1 VRIVDERILLGVIIG
16 GGSLLF
22 FLILFFINRLRKR
35 HQLKQQLKL
44 RNSSRAPLSSMR
56 SQRNDR
62 RSARRHVVSRGL
74 QLDQLNDSAREAYQQ
89 RQQRRVSQ
97 YSDLQLVMDE
107 LFIPERDAVETE
119 DEEDES
125 LDDRSTWI
133 SENEDNLNAHA
144 DLVAEEEVGTGIS
157 VRVTEEEDRE
167 LMERLAREGGKSG
180 VVQISLAW
188 DDYNDL
194 DMHVFCP
201 SGERIYFNN
210 RKSACGGELDVDM
223 NVRPKSKTPIENV
236 VWTDEAPDG
245 EYKIGVHFYRHHR
258 KRRTKKTCQ
267 FRLRVVTYGQAK
279 EYSGE
284 LTHGDPMSMITSFIL
299 IKPDDDES
307 VVSGE

>member
-1 VRIVDERILLGVIIG
+1 MDEKILLGIIIG
-16 GGSLLF
+16 GGSFLF
-22 FLILFFINRLRKR
+22 FLILFLVNRFRKQR
-35 HQLKQQLKL
+35 ELKKQRKI
-44 RNSSRAPLSSMR
+44 RNASRAPLSSMR

-62 RSARRHVVSRGL
+62 RNARRHVVSRGL
-74 QLDQLNDSAREAYQQ
+74 QLDQLSDSAKQAYQQ

-107 LFIPERDAVETE
+107 LFIPERDALETE
-119 DEEDES
+119 DEEEES
-125 LDDRSTWI
+125 DDDRSTWI
-133 SENEDNLNAHA
+133 AENEDNLNAHA
-144 DLVAEEEVGTGIS
+144 NLVAQEEVGTGIS

-210 RKSACGGELDVDM
+210 RKSECGGELDVDM

-284 LTHGDPMSMITSFIL
+284 LTHGDPMSMITSFVL
-299 IKPDDDES
+299 IKPDE
-307 VVSGE
+307 EE

>member
-1 VRIVDERILLGVIIG
+1 MRIVDERILLGIIIG
-16 GGSLLF
+16 GGSFLF
-22 FLILFFINRLRKR
+22 FLILYVVNRFRKQR
-35 HQLKQQLKL
+35 ALKQQL
-44 RNSSRAPLSSMR
+44 RIQNASRAPLSSMR

-62 RSARRHVVSRGL
+62 RNARRHVVSRGL
-74 QLDQLNDSAREAYQQ
+74 QLEQLSDSAKQAYQQ

-107 LFIPERDAVETE
+107 LFIPERDALET
-119 DEEDES
+119 EEDE
-125 LDDRSTWI
+125 DETVEDRSTWI
-133 SENEDNLNAHA
+133 AENEDNLNAHA
-144 DLVAEEEVGTGIS
+144 DLVAQEEVGTGIS

-210 RKSACGGELDVDM
+210 RKSECGGELDVDM

-236 VWTDEAPDG
+236 VWTDQAPDG

-299 IKPDDDES
+299 IKPDE
-307 VVSGE
+307 EE

>member
-1 VRIVDERILLGVIIG
+1 MRIVDENILLGAIIG
-16 GGSLLF
+16 GGSA
-22 FLILFFINRLRKR
+22 LFFIVLYLINRFRKR
-35 HQLKQQLKL
+35 RELKKQLAL
-44 RNSSRAPLSSMR
+44 RNASRAPLSSMR
-56 SQRNDR
+56 AQQSDR
-62 RSARRHVVSRGL
+62 GNARRHVVSRGL
-74 QLDQLNDSAREAYQQ
+74 QLDQLNDSARQAYQS
-89 RQQRRVSQ
+89 RQQRRVAQ

-107 LFIPERDAVETE
+107 LFIPERDAIETE
-119 DEEDES
+119 EEEDES
-125 LDDRSTWI
+125 AEDRSTWI
-133 SENEDNLNAHA
+133 AENEDNLNAHA
-144 DLVAEEEVGTGIS
+144 NLVAEEEVGTGIS
-157 VRVTEEEDRE
+157 VRVSDEEDRE

-223 NVRPKSKTPIENV
+223 NVRPKSKKPIENV
-236 VWTDEAPDG
+236 VWTDQAPDG

-284 LTHGDPMSMITSFIL
+284 LTHGDPMSIITSFVL
-299 IKPDDDES
+299 IKPDE
-307 VVSGE
+307 EE

>member
-1 VRIVDERILLGVIIG
+1 MDEKILLGIIIG

-22 FLILFFINRLRKR
+22 FLILFLINRLRKR
-35 HQLKQQLKL
+35 RELKQQLKL
-44 RNSSRAPLSSMR
+44 RNASRAPLSSMR

-62 RSARRHVVSRGL
+62 RSTRRHVVSRGL
-74 QLDQLNDSAREAYQQ
+74 QLDQLNDSARDAYQQ

-133 SENEDNLNAHA
+133 AENEDNLNAHA

-157 VRVTEEEDRE
+157 VRVTDEEDRE
-167 LMERLAREGGKSG
+167 LMDRLAREGGKSG

-210 RKSACGGELDVDM
+210 RKSECGGELDVDM

-236 VWTDEAPDG
+236 VWTDVAPDG

-284 LTHGDPMSMITSFIL
+284 LTHGDPMSMITSFVL
-299 IKPDDDES
+299 IKPDE
-307 VVSGE
+307 EE

>member
-1 VRIVDERILLGVIIG
+1 MNEKILLGAIIG
-16 GGSLLF
+16 GGSALF
-22 FLILFFINRLRKR
+22 FIVLYLINRLRKR
-35 HQLKQQLKL
+35 RELKQQLAL
-44 RNSSRAPLSSMR
+44 QNASRAPLSSMR
-56 SQRNDR
+56 AQRNDR
-62 RSARRHVVSRGL
+62 GNARRHVVSRGL
-74 QLDQLNDSAREAYQQ
+74 QLNQLNDSAREAYQQ

-107 LFIPERDAVETE
+107 LFIPERDAIETE
-119 DEEDES
+119 DEEDTS
-125 LDDRSTWI
+125 DDDRSTWI
-133 SENEDNLNAHA
+133 AENEDNLNAHA
-144 DLVAEEEVGTGIS
+144 NLVAEEEVGTGIS
-157 VRVTEEEDRE
+157 VRVTDEEDRE

-223 NVRPKSKTPIENV
+223 NVRPKSKKPIENV
-236 VWTDEAPDG
+236 VWTDQAPDG

-279 EYSGE
+279 EYTGE

-299 IKPDDDES
+299 IKPDE
-307 VVSGE
+307 EE

>member
-1 VRIVDERILLGVIIG
+1 MRIVDQNILLGIIIG
-16 GGSLLF
+16 GGSALF
-22 FLILFFINRLRKR
+22 FLILFLINRFRKQR
-35 HQLKQQLKL
+35 ERKQQLRL
-44 RNSSRAPLSSMR
+44 QNASRAPLSSMR
-56 SQRNDR
+56 SQRSDR
-62 RSARRHVVSRGL
+62 RNKRRHVVSRGL
-74 QLDQLNDSAREAYQQ
+74 QLDQLSGTAQQAYQP
-89 RQQRRVSQ
+89 RQHRRVPQ
-97 YSDLQLVMDE
+97 YPDLQLVMDE
-107 LFIPERDAVETE
+107 IFIPGRDAVEVGD
-119 DEEDES
+119 DEEDDVE
-125 LDDRSTWI
+125 DRSTWI
-133 SENEDNLNAHA
+133 AENEDNLNAHA

-223 NVRPKSKTPIENV
+223 NVRPKSKKPIENV
-236 VWTDEAPDG
+236 VWTNEAPDG

-267 FRLRVVTYGQAK
+267 FRLRVVTTG
-279 EYSGE
+279 
-284 LTHGDPMSMITSFIL
+284 
-299 IKPDDDES
+299 KPRNTR
-307 VVSGE
+307 VN

>member
-1 VRIVDERILLGVIIG
+1 MRIVDERILLGIIIG
-16 GGSLLF
+16 GGSFLF
-22 FLILFFINRLRKR
+22 FLILFLVNRFRKR
-35 HQLKQQLKL
+35 RELKKQRQL
-44 RNSSRAPLSSMR
+44 RNASRAPLSSMR

-62 RSARRHVVSRGL
+62 RNARRHVVSRGL
-74 QLDQLNDSAREAYQQ
+74 QLEQLSDSAKQAYQQ

-107 LFIPERDAVETE
+107 LFIPERDALETGDDE
-119 DEEDES
+119 DETVE
-125 LDDRSTWI
+125 DRSTWI
-133 SENEDNLNAHA
+133 AENEDNLNAHA
-144 DLVAEEEVGTGIS
+144 DLVAQEEVGTGIS
-157 VRVTEEEDRE
+157 VRVTDEEDRE

-210 RKSACGGELDVDM
+210 RKSECGGELDVDM

-236 VWTDEAPDG
+236 VWTDQAPDG

-284 LTHGDPMSMITSFIL
+284 LTHGDPMSMITSFVL
-299 IKPDDDES
+299 IKPDE
-307 VVSGE
+307 EE

>member
-1 VRIVDERILLGVIIG
+1 MRIVDEKILLGIIIG

-22 FLILFFINRLRKR
+22 FLVLFMINRFRKR
-35 HQLKQQLKL
+35 RELKQQLKL
-44 RNSSRAPLSSMR
+44 RNASRAPLSSMR

-62 RSARRHVVSRGL
+62 RSTRRHVVSRGL

-107 LFIPERDAVETE
+107 LFIPDRDAVETE

-133 SENEDNLNAHA
+133 AENEDNLNAHA

-157 VRVTEEEDRE
+157 VRITDEEDRE
-167 LMERLAREGGKSG
+167 LMDRLAREGGKSG

-210 RKSACGGELDVDM
+210 RKSECGGELDVDM

-236 VWTDEAPDG
+236 VWTDVAPDG

-299 IKPDDDES
+299 IKPDE
-307 VVSGE
+307 EE

>member
-1 VRIVDERILLGVIIG
+1 VRIVDQNILLGIIVG
-16 GGSLLF
+16 GGSALF
-22 FLILFFINRLRKR
+22 FLILFLINRFRKQR
-35 HQLKQQLKL
+35 ARKQQLRL
-44 RNSSRAPLSSMR
+44 QNASRAPLSSMR
-56 SQRNDR
+56 SQRSDR
-62 RSARRHVVSRGL
+62 RNKRRHVVSRGL
-74 QLDQLNDSAREAYQQ
+74 QLNQLSDTAHQAYQQ

-107 LFIPERDAVETE
+107 IFIPERDAVEIDD
-119 DEEDES
+119 DEEDDAE
-125 LDDRSTWI
+125 DRSTWI
-133 SENEDNLNAHA
+133 AENEDNLNAHA
-144 DLVAEEEVGTGIS
+144 NLVAEEEVGTGIS

-223 NVRPKSKTPIENV
+223 NVRPKSKKPIENV
-236 VWTDEAPDG
+236 VWTNEAPDG

-284 LTHGDPMSMITSFIL
+284 LTHGDPMSMVTSFVL
-299 IKPDDDES
+299 IKPDE
-307 VVSGE
+307 EE

>member
-1 VRIVDERILLGVIIG
+1 VDEKILLGAIIG

-22 FLILFFINRLRKR
+22 FLILFLTNLFRKR
-35 HQLKQQLKL
+35 RELKQQLKL
-44 RNSSRAPLSSMR
+44 RNASRAPLSTMR

-74 QLDQLNDSAREAYQQ
+74 QLDQLNDSAREAYKH

-107 LFIPERDAVETE
+107 LFIPDRDALETE
-119 DEEDES
+119 DEEEDES

-133 SENEDNLNAHA
+133 AENEDNLNAHA

-157 VRVTEEEDRE
+157 VRVTDEEDRE
-167 LMERLAREGGKSG
+167 LMDRLAREGGKSG

-210 RKSACGGELDVDM
+210 RKSECGGELDVDM

-284 LTHGDPMSMITSFIL
+284 LTHGDPMSMITSFVL
-299 IKPDDDES
+299 IKPE
-307 VVSGE
+307 EEE

>member
-1 VRIVDERILLGVIIG
+1 MRIVDEKILLGIIIG
-16 GGSLLF
+16 GGSFLF
-22 FLILFFINRLRKR
+22 FLILFLVNRFRKQR
-35 HQLKQQLKL
+35 ELKKQRQL
-44 RNSSRAPLSSMR
+44 RNASRAPLSSMR

-62 RSARRHVVSRGL
+62 RNARRHVVSRGL
-74 QLDQLNDSAREAYQQ
+74 QLDQLSDTAKQAYEQ

-107 LFIPERDAVETE
+107 LFIPERDALETE
-119 DEEDES
+119 DEEEESDE
-125 LDDRSTWI
+125 DRSTWI
-133 SENEDNLNAHA
+133 AENGDNLNAHA
-144 DLVAEEEVGTGIS
+144 DLVAQEEVGTGIS

-210 RKSACGGELDVDM
+210 RKSECGGELDVDM

-236 VWTDEAPDG
+236 VWTDQAPDG

-284 LTHGDPMSMITSFIL
+284 LTHGDPMSMITSFVL
-299 IKPDDDES
+299 IKPDE
-307 VVSGE
+307 EE

>member
-1 VRIVDERILLGVIIG
+1 MRIMDEKILLGIVIG
-16 GGSLLF
+16 GGSALF

-35 HQLKQQLKL
+35 RELKQQMQL
-44 RNSSRAPLSSMR
+44 RTASRAPLSSMR

-62 RSARRHVVSRGL
+62 RNARQHAVSRGL
-74 QLDQLNDSAREAYQQ
+74 QLDQLNDSAQQAYQQ

-97 YSDLQLVMDE
+97 YTDLQLVMDE
-107 LFIPERDAVETE
+107 IFIPERDAVETE

-125 LDDRSTWI
+125 LEDRSTWI
-133 SENEDNLNAHA
+133 AENEDNLNAHA
-144 DLVAEEEVGTGIS
+144 NLVAEEEVGTGIS
-157 VRVTEEEDRE
+157 VRVTDEEDRE

-210 RKSACGGELDVDM
+210 RKSVCGGELDVDM
-223 NVRPKSKTPIENV
+223 NVRPKSKKPIENV
-236 VWTDEAPDG
+236 VWTDQAPDG

-299 IKPDDDES
+299 IKPDE
-307 VVSGE
+307 EE

>member
-1 VRIVDERILLGVIIG
+1 MDEKILLGVIIG

-22 FLILFFINRLRKR
+22 FLLLFLINRFRKR
-35 HQLKQQLKL
+35 RELKQQLKL
-44 RNSSRAPLSSMR
+44 RNASRAPLSSMR

-62 RSARRHVVSRGL
+62 RSTRRHVVSRGL
-74 QLDQLNDSAREAYQQ
+74 QLDQLNDSARDAYQQ

-107 LFIPERDAVETE
+107 LFIPDRDAVETE

-133 SENEDNLNAHA
+133 AENEDNLNAHA

-157 VRVTEEEDRE
+157 VRITEEEDRE

-210 RKSACGGELDVDM
+210 RKSECGGELDVDM

-236 VWTDEAPDG
+236 VWTDAAPDG

-299 IKPDDDES
+299 IKPDE
-307 VVSGE
+307 EE

>member
-1 VRIVDERILLGVIIG
+1 MDEKILLGIIIG
-16 GGSLLF
+16 GGSFLF
-22 FLILFFINRLRKR
+22 FLILFLVNRFRKR
-35 HQLKQQLKL
+35 RELKQQLKL
-44 RNSSRAPLSSMR
+44 RNASRAPLSSMR

-74 QLDQLNDSAREAYQQ
+74 QLDQLSDSAKQAYQQ

-107 LFIPERDAVETE
+107 LFIPERDALETE
-119 DEEDES
+119 DEEDETVE
-125 LDDRSTWI
+125 DRSTWI
-133 SENEDNLNAHA
+133 AENEDNLNAHA
-144 DLVAEEEVGTGIS
+144 DLVAQEEVGTGIS

-210 RKSACGGELDVDM
+210 RKSECGGELDVDM

-284 LTHGDPMSMITSFIL
+284 LTHGDPMSMITSFVL
-299 IKPDDDES
+299 IKPDE
-307 VVSGE
+307 EE

>member
-1 VRIVDERILLGVIIG
+1 MGIVDEKILLGIIIG
-16 GGSLLF
+16 GGSFLF
-22 FLILFFINRLRKR
+22 FLILYLVNRFRKQR
-35 HQLKQQLKL
+35 ALKQQLKIQ
-44 RNSSRAPLSSMR
+44 NASRAPLSSMR

-62 RSARRHVVSRGL
+62 RNARRHVVSRGL
-74 QLDQLNDSAREAYQQ
+74 QLDQLNDSAKQAYQQ

-107 LFIPERDAVETE
+107 LFIPERDALETE
-119 DEEDES
+119 EEDDETVE
-125 LDDRSTWI
+125 DRSTWI
-133 SENEDNLNAHA
+133 AENEDNLNAHA
-144 DLVAEEEVGTGIS
+144 NLVAQEEVGTGIS

-210 RKSACGGELDVDM
+210 RKSECGGELDVDM

-236 VWTDEAPDG
+236 VWTDQAPDG

-299 IKPDDDES
+299 IKPDE
-307 VVSGE
+307 EE

>member
-1 VRIVDERILLGVIIG
+1 MRIVDEKILLGVIIG

-22 FLILFFINRLRKR
+22 FLILFLINRFRKR
-35 HQLKQQLKL
+35 RELKQQLKL
-44 RNSSRAPLSSMR
+44 RNASRAPLSSMR

-62 RSARRHVVSRGL
+62 RSTRRHVVSRGL

-107 LFIPERDAVETE
+107 LFIPDRDAVETE

-133 SENEDNLNAHA
+133 AENEDNLNAHA

-157 VRVTEEEDRE
+157 VRVTDEEDRE
-167 LMERLAREGGKSG
+167 LMDRLAREGGKSG

-210 RKSACGGELDVDM
+210 RKSECGGELDVDM

-236 VWTDEAPDG
+236 VWTDFAPDG

-284 LTHGDPMSMITSFIL
+284 LTHGDPMSMITSFVL
-299 IKPDDDES
+299 IKPDE
-307 VVSGE
+307 EE

>member
-1 VRIVDERILLGVIIG
+1 MRFVDEKILLGIIIG
-16 GGSLLF
+16 GGSFLF
-22 FLILFFINRLRKR
+22 FLILFLVNRFRKQR
-35 HQLKQQLKL
+35 ELKRQRQL
-44 RNSSRAPLSSMR
+44 RNASRAPLSSMR

-62 RSARRHVVSRGL
+62 RNARRHVVSRGL
-74 QLDQLNDSAREAYQQ
+74 QLDQLSDSAKQAYQQ

-107 LFIPERDAVETE
+107 LFIPERDALETE
-119 DEEDES
+119 DEEEESDE
-125 LDDRSTWI
+125 DRSTWI

-144 DLVAEEEVGTGIS
+144 DLVAQEEVGTGIS

-210 RKSACGGELDVDM
+210 RKSDCGGELDVDM

-236 VWTDEAPDG
+236 VWTDQAPDG

-284 LTHGDPMSMITSFIL
+284 LTHGDPMSMITSFVL
-299 IKPDDDES
+299 IKPDE
-307 VVSGE
+307 EE

>member
-1 VRIVDERILLGVIIG
+1 MRIVDENILLGIIIG

-22 FLILFFINRLRKR
+22 FLILYLINRFRKHR
-35 HQLKQQLKL
+35 ALKQQIKI
-44 RNSSRAPLSSMR
+44 RNASRAPLSSMR

-62 RSARRHVVSRGL
+62 RNTRRHVVSRGL
-74 QLDQLNDSAREAYQQ
+74 QLDQLSDSAKEAYQQ
-89 RQQRRVSQ
+89 RQQRRVLQ

-107 LFIPERDAVETE
+107 IFIPERDAIETE
-119 DEEDES
+119 EEEEETVE
-125 LDDRSTWI
+125 DRLTWI
-133 SENEDNLNAHA
+133 AENGDNLNAHA
-144 DLVAEEEVGTGIS
+144 DLVAQEEVGTGIS
-157 VRVTEEEDRE
+157 VRVTEQEDRE

-210 RKSACGGELDVDM
+210 RKSECGGELDVDM

-236 VWTDEAPDG
+236 VWTNEAPDG

-284 LTHGDPMSMITSFIL
+284 LTHGDPMSMITSFVL
-299 IKPDDDES
+299 IKPDE
-307 VVSGE
+307 EE

>member
-1 VRIVDERILLGVIIG
+1 MRIVDQNILLGIIVG
-16 GGSLLF
+16 GGSALF
-22 FLILFFINRLRKR
+22 FLILFLINRFRKQR
-35 HQLKQQLKL
+35 ARKQQLRL
-44 RNSSRAPLSSMR
+44 QNASRAPLSSMR
-56 SQRNDR
+56 SQRSDR
-62 RSARRHVVSRGL
+62 RNKRRHVVSRGL
-74 QLDQLNDSAREAYQQ
+74 QLNQLSDTAHQAYQQ

-107 LFIPERDAVETE
+107 IFIPERDAVEIDD
-119 DEEDES
+119 DEEDDAE
-125 LDDRSTWI
+125 DRSTWI
-133 SENEDNLNAHA
+133 AENEDNLNAHA
-144 DLVAEEEVGTGIS
+144 NLVAEEEVGTGIS

-223 NVRPKSKTPIENV
+223 NVRPKSKKPIENV
-236 VWTDEAPDG
+236 VWTNEAPDG

-284 LTHGDPMSMITSFIL
+284 LTHGDPMSMVTSFVL
-299 IKPDDDES
+299 IKPDE
-307 VVSGE
+307 EE

>member
-1 VRIVDERILLGVIIG
+1 VDEKILLGIIIG
-16 GGSLLF
+16 GGSFLF
-22 FLILFFINRLRKR
+22 FLILFLVNRFRR
-35 HQLKQQLKL
+35 QRELKKQRQL
-44 RNSSRAPLSSMR
+44 RNASRAPLSSMR

-62 RSARRHVVSRGL
+62 RNARRHVVSRGL
-74 QLDQLNDSAREAYQQ
+74 QLDQLSDSAKQAYQQ

-107 LFIPERDAVETE
+107 LFIPERDALETE
-119 DEEDES
+119 DEEEES
-125 LDDRSTWI
+125 EDDRSTWI
-133 SENEDNLNAHA
+133 AENEDNLNAHA
-144 DLVAEEEVGTGIS
+144 DLVAQEEVGTGIS

-210 RKSACGGELDVDM
+210 RKSECGGELDVDM

-236 VWTDEAPDG
+236 VWTEQAPDG

-284 LTHGDPMSMITSFIL
+284 LTHGDPMSMITSFVL
-299 IKPDDDES
+299 IKPDE
-307 VVSGE
+307 EE

>member
-1 VRIVDERILLGVIIG
+1 MRIVDEKILLGIIIG

-22 FLILFFINRLRKR
+22 FLVLFMINRFRKR
-35 HQLKQQLKL
+35 RELKQQLKL
-44 RNSSRAPLSSMR
+44 RNASRAPLSSMR

-62 RSARRHVVSRGL
+62 RSTRRHVVSRGL

-107 LFIPERDAVETE
+107 LFIPDRDAVETE

-125 LDDRSTWI
+125 LDDRTTWI
-133 SENEDNLNAHA
+133 AENEDNLNAHA

-157 VRVTEEEDRE
+157 VRITDEEDRE
-167 LMERLAREGGKSG
+167 LMDRLAREGGKSG

-210 RKSACGGELDVDM
+210 RKSECGGELDVDM

-236 VWTDEAPDG
+236 VWTDFAPDG

-299 IKPDDDES
+299 IKPDE
-307 VVSGE
+307 EE

>member
-1 VRIVDERILLGVIIG
+1 MRIVDEKILLGIIIG
-16 GGSLLF
+16 GGSFLF
-22 FLILFFINRLRKR
+22 FLILFLVNRFRKR
-35 HQLKQQLKL
+35 RELKQQLKL
-44 RNSSRAPLSSMR
+44 RNASRAPLSSMR

-74 QLDQLNDSAREAYQQ
+74 QLDQLSDSAKQAYQQ

-107 LFIPERDAVETE
+107 LFIPERDALETE
-119 DEEDES
+119 DEEDETVE
-125 LDDRSTWI
+125 DRSTWI
-133 SENEDNLNAHA
+133 AENEDNLNAHA
-144 DLVAEEEVGTGIS
+144 DLVAQEEVGTGIS

-210 RKSACGGELDVDM
+210 RKSECGGELDVDM

-284 LTHGDPMSMITSFIL
+284 LTHGDPMSMITSFVL
-299 IKPDDDES
+299 IKPDE
-307 VVSGE
+307 EE

>member
-1 VRIVDERILLGVIIG
+1 VRIVDEKILLGIIIG
-16 GGSLLF
+16 GGSFIF
-22 FLILFFINRLRKR
+22 FLILFLVNRFRKQR
-35 HQLKQQLKL
+35 ELNKQRQL
-44 RNSSRAPLSSMR
+44 RNASRAPLSSMR

-62 RSARRHVVSRGL
+62 RNARRHIVSRGL
-74 QLDQLNDSAREAYQQ
+74 QLDQLSDSAKQAYQQ

-107 LFIPERDAVETE
+107 LFIPERDALETE
-119 DEEDES
+119 DEEEES
-125 LDDRSTWI
+125 DDDRSTWI
-133 SENEDNLNAHA
+133 AENEDNLNAHA
-144 DLVAEEEVGTGIS
+144 DLVAQEEVGTGIS

-210 RKSACGGELDVDM
+210 RKSECGGELDVDM

-284 LTHGDPMSMITSFIL
+284 LTHGDPMSMITSFVL
-299 IKPDDDES
+299 IKPDE
-307 VVSGE
+307 EE

>member
-1 VRIVDERILLGVIIG
+1 MRIVDENILLGIIIA
-16 GGSLLF
+16 GGSALF
-22 FLILFFINRLRKR
+22 FLILYLVNRFRKR
-35 HQLKQQLKL
+35 RELKQQLAL
-44 RNSSRAPLSSMR
+44 QNASRAPLSSMR

-62 RSARRHVVSRGL
+62 RNARRHVVSRGL
-74 QLDQLNDSAREAYQQ
+74 QLDQLSDTAKQAYAQ

-97 YSDLQLVMDE
+97 YTDLQLVMDE

-119 DEEDES
+119 DEEEES
-125 LDDRSTWI
+125 VEDRSTWI
-133 SENEDNLNAHA
+133 AENEDNLNAHA
-144 DLVAEEEVGTGIS
+144 DLVAQEEVGTGIS
-157 VRVTEEEDRE
+157 VRLTDEEDRE
-167 LMERLAREGGKSG
+167 MMDRLAREGGKSG

-223 NVRPKSKTPIENV
+223 NVRPKSKKPIENV

-284 LTHGDPMSMITSFIL
+284 LTHGDPMSMITSFML
-299 IKPDDDES
+299 IKPDE
-307 VVSGE
+307 EE

>member
-1 VRIVDERILLGVIIG
+1 MRIVDENILLGAIIG
-16 GGSLLF
+16 GGSA
-22 FLILFFINRLRKR
+22 LFFIVLYLINRFRKR
-35 HQLKQQLKL
+35 RELKKQLAL
-44 RNSSRAPLSSMR
+44 RNASRAPLSSMR
-56 SQRNDR
+56 AQQSDR
-62 RSARRHVVSRGL
+62 GNARRHVVSRGL
-74 QLDQLNDSAREAYQQ
+74 QLDQLNDSARQAYQS
-89 RQQRRVSQ
+89 RQQRRVAQ

-107 LFIPERDAVETE
+107 LFIPERDAIETE

-125 LDDRSTWI
+125 AEDRSTWI
-133 SENEDNLNAHA
+133 AENEDNLNAHA
-144 DLVAEEEVGTGIS
+144 NLVAEEEVGTGIS
-157 VRVTEEEDRE
+157 VRVSDEEDRE

-223 NVRPKSKTPIENV
+223 NVRPKSKKPIENV
-236 VWTDEAPDG
+236 VWTDQAPDG

-284 LTHGDPMSMITSFIL
+284 LTHGDPMSIITSFVL
-299 IKPDDDES
+299 MKPDE
-307 VVSGE
+307 EE

>member
-1 VRIVDERILLGVIIG
+1 MRIVDERILLGIIIG
-16 GGSLLF
+16 GGSFLF
-22 FLILFFINRLRKR
+22 FLILFLVNRFRKR
-35 HQLKQQLKL
+35 RELKKQRQL
-44 RNSSRAPLSSMR
+44 RNASRAPLSSMR

-62 RSARRHVVSRGL
+62 RNARRHVVSRGL
-74 QLDQLNDSAREAYQQ
+74 QLEQLSDSAKQAYQQ

-107 LFIPERDAVETE
+107 LFIPERDALETE
-119 DEEDES
+119 DDEDETVE
-125 LDDRSTWI
+125 DRSTWI
-133 SENEDNLNAHA
+133 AENEDNLNAHA
-144 DLVAEEEVGTGIS
+144 DLVAQEEVGTGIS
-157 VRVTEEEDRE
+157 VRVTDEEDRE

-210 RKSACGGELDVDM
+210 RKSECGGELDVDM

-236 VWTDEAPDG
+236 VWTDQAPDG

-284 LTHGDPMSMITSFIL
+284 LTHGDPMSMITSFVL
-299 IKPDDDES
+299 IKPDE
-307 VVSGE
+307 EE

>member
-1 VRIVDERILLGVIIG
+1 MRIVDEKILLGTIIG

-22 FLILFFINRLRKR
+22 FLVLFMINRFRKR
-35 HQLKQQLKL
+35 RELKQQLKL
-44 RNSSRAPLSSMR
+44 RNASRAPLSSMR

-62 RSARRHVVSRGL
+62 RSSRRHVVSRGL

-107 LFIPERDAVETE
+107 LFIPDRDAVETE

-133 SENEDNLNAHA
+133 AENEDNLNAHA
-144 DLVAEEEVGTGIS
+144 DLVAQEEVGTGIS
-157 VRVTEEEDRE
+157 VRVTDEEDRE
-167 LMERLAREGGKSG
+167 LMDRLAREGGKSG

-210 RKSACGGELDVDM
+210 RKSECGGELDVDM

-236 VWTDEAPDG
+236 VWTDVAPDG

-284 LTHGDPMSMITSFIL
+284 LTHGDPMSMITSFVL
-299 IKPDDDES
+299 IKPDE
-307 VVSGE
+307 EE

>member
-1 VRIVDERILLGVIIG
+1 MRIVDEKILLGVIIG

-22 FLILFFINRLRKR
+22 FLILFLINRFRKR
-35 HQLKQQLKL
+35 RELKQQLKL
-44 RNSSRAPLSSMR
+44 RNASRAPLSSMR

-62 RSARRHVVSRGL
+62 RSTRRHVVSRGL

-89 RQQRRVSQ
+89 RQERRVSQ

-107 LFIPERDAVETE
+107 LFIPDRDAVETE

-133 SENEDNLNAHA
+133 AENEDNLNAHA

-157 VRVTEEEDRE
+157 VRITDEEDRE
-167 LMERLAREGGKSG
+167 LMDRLAREGGKSG

-210 RKSACGGELDVDM
+210 RKSECGGELDVDM

-236 VWTDEAPDG
+236 VWTDVAPDG

-299 IKPDDDES
+299 IKPDE
-307 VVSGE
+307 EE

>member
-1 VRIVDERILLGVIIG
+1 VDQNILLGIIIG
-16 GGSLLF
+16 GGSALF
-22 FLILFFINRLRKR
+22 FLILFLINRFRKQR
-35 HQLKQQLKL
+35 ERKQQLRL
-44 RNSSRAPLSSMR
+44 QNASRAPLSSMR
-56 SQRNDR
+56 SQRSDR
-62 RSARRHVVSRGL
+62 RNKRRHVVSRGL
-74 QLDQLNDSAREAYQQ
+74 QLNQLSDTAQQAYQQ

-107 LFIPERDAVETE
+107 IFIPGRDAVETE
-119 DEEDES
+119 DDEEDDVE
-125 LDDRSTWI
+125 DRSTWI
-133 SENEDNLNAHA
+133 AENEDNLNAHA

-223 NVRPKSKTPIENV
+223 NVRPKSKKPIENV
-236 VWTDEAPDG
+236 VWTNEAPDG

-299 IKPDDDES
+299 IKPDE
-307 VVSGE
+307 EE

>member
-1 VRIVDERILLGVIIG
+1 MRFVDEKILLGIIIG
-16 GGSLLF
+16 GGSFLF
-22 FLILFFINRLRKR
+22 FLILFLVNRFRKQR
-35 HQLKQQLKL
+35 ELKKQRQL
-44 RNSSRAPLSSMR
+44 RNASRAPLSSMR

-62 RSARRHVVSRGL
+62 RNARRHVVSRGL
-74 QLDQLNDSAREAYQQ
+74 QLDQLSDSAKQAYQQ

-107 LFIPERDAVETE
+107 LFIPERDALETE
-119 DEEDES
+119 DEEEESDE
-125 LDDRSTWI
+125 DRSTWI

-144 DLVAEEEVGTGIS
+144 DLVAQEEVGTGIS

-210 RKSACGGELDVDM
+210 RKSDCGGELDVDM

-236 VWTDEAPDG
+236 VWTDQAPDG

-284 LTHGDPMSMITSFIL
+284 LTHGDPMSMITSFVL
-299 IKPDDDES
+299 IKPDE
-307 VVSGE
+307 EE

>member
-1 VRIVDERILLGVIIG
+1 MRIVDEKILLGIIIG
-16 GGSLLF
+16 GGSFLF
-22 FLILFFINRLRKR
+22 FLILFLVNRFRKQR
-35 HQLKQQLKL
+35 ELKKQRQL
-44 RNSSRAPLSSMR
+44 RNASRAPLSSMR

-62 RSARRHVVSRGL
+62 RNARRHVVSRGL
-74 QLDQLNDSAREAYQQ
+74 QLDQLSDSAKQAYQQ

-107 LFIPERDAVETE
+107 LFIPERDALETE
-119 DEEDES
+119 DEEEES
-125 LDDRSTWI
+125 DDDRSTWI
-133 SENEDNLNAHA
+133 AENEDNLNAHA
-144 DLVAEEEVGTGIS
+144 DLVAQEEVGTGIS

-210 RKSACGGELDVDM
+210 RKSECGGELDVDM

-236 VWTDEAPDG
+236 VWTGEAPDG

-284 LTHGDPMSMITSFIL
+284 LTHGDPMSMITSFVL
-299 IKPDDDES
+299 IKPDE
-307 VVSGE
+307 EE

>member
-1 VRIVDERILLGVIIG
+1 MQ
-16 GGSLLF
+16 
-22 FLILFFINRLRKR
+22 LRTA
-35 HQLKQQLKL
+35 
-44 RNSSRAPLSSMR
+44 SRAPLSSMR

-62 RSARRHVVSRGL
+62 RNARQHVVSRGL
-74 QLDQLNDSAREAYQQ
+74 QLDQLNDSAQQAYQQ

-97 YSDLQLVMDE
+97 YTDLQLVMDE
-107 LFIPERDAVETE
+107 IFIPERDAVETE
-119 DEEDES
+119 DEEEES
-125 LDDRSTWI
+125 LEDRSTWI
-133 SENEDNLNAHA
+133 AENEDNLNAHA
-144 DLVAEEEVGTGIS
+144 NLVAEEEVGTGIS
-157 VRVTEEEDRE
+157 VRVTDEEDRE

-210 RKSACGGELDVDM
+210 RKSVCGGELDVDM
-223 NVRPKSKTPIENV
+223 NVRPKSKKPIENV

-299 IKPDDDES
+299 IKPDE
-307 VVSGE
+307 EE